1 MTLKQKLATALCF
14 LMAAFCAG
22 CRGAE
27 QHSSTTNT
35 TQPATSPAMAQAT
48 PAPFIALPQDA
59 RVLQTRTFTSA
70 KQKTYT
76 IQTVEDDREVA
87 LRAQPSA
94 REALPM
100 AAAAAGSD
108 KFNGTARKAAKL
120 SLATAPLETFG
131 DLPALIASLAPEAA
145 MKNHVPPITTAA
157 NSNRVAEEKR
167 NAHLKVFLYAAS
179 KEDDNDFHLI
189 LGRAPGS
196 TPAVYLTM
204 ELSGLPPNNSA
215 AFAKL
220 KAARDA
226 FKAFFVNNSLPGAN
240 YDFYTPPIPV
250 EIEGSLFF
258 DINHVTG
265 GRPGPASLRPKM
277 PVVWEVHTISK
288 IVFEPE

>member
-1 MTLKQKLATALCF
+1 MTPKQRLIAPFCF
-14 LMAAFCAG
+14 LLLAVCGG
-22 CRGAE
+22 CRNAE
-27 QHSSTTNT
+27 QSTPTNT
-35 TQPATSPAMAQAT
+35 PQSAASPAAAT
-48 PAPFIALPQDA
+48 PAPFAALPQDA
-59 RVLQTRTFTSA
+59 QILQTRTFTSP
-70 KQKTYT
+70 KQRTYT

-87 LRAQPSA
+87 LRAQPAS
-94 REALPM
+94 REALAM
-100 AAAAAGSD
+100 TAAAAGSD

-120 SLATAPLETFG
+120 SLATTLLETFS
-131 DLPALIASLAPEAA
+131 DLPALIASLAPEAT
-145 MKNHVPPITTAA
+145 MKNHVPPITTGA

-167 NAHLKVFLYAAS
+167 NVRARVFLYAAS

-226 FKAFFVNNSLPGAN
+226 FKAFFINNSLPGSK

-277 PVVWEVHTISK
+277 PVVWEVHPISK
-288 IVFEPE
+288 LVFEP